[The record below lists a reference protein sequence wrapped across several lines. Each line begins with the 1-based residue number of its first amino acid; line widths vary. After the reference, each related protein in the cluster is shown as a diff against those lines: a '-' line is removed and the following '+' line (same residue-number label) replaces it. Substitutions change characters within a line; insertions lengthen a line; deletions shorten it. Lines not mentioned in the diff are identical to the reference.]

1 MYEQNLFPNKC
12 KPLDVGREIDTFRLY
27 EKLPCVCKYATLKVS
42 LIAN

>member
-1 MYEQNLFPNKC
+1 MSRTCFQISVNHLTW
-12 KPLDVGREIDTFRLY
+12 EIDTFRLY